1 MPVFFCSEYQ
11 TKNLY
16 NIYMYSK
23 EAGEMVASLPFI
35 VLDRKNKKELHKS
48 PILLYECV
56 IIK

>member
-1 MPVFFCSEYQ
+1 
-11 TKNLY
+11 
-16 NIYMYSK
+16 MYSK